1 MYRAAFVKSES
12 KKRELQEENEA
23 LRRMLKEQEEQK
35 AADEEQQRVA
45 FEGRRRPQMADFS
58 EDEISDAIKEAKILD
73 VAENNRI
80 NRKIR
85 EEKRKEEVSVRMPAP
100 IQDAEKDVRN
110 LKIVEDSCKNEERE
124 IWLKEC
130 KSIDAKIGHN
140 NVIREMKIAEL
151 KQLDKRNADLKNE
164 KRKFEALIEEK
175 FPTMTNKKRKIEPLS
190 PLLPNPR
197 ETRGEETRQIRSGGR
212 ESGTEPAN
220 DETRRRGTLLPPKN
234 PVSGDTTKGVPGAID
249 RPPLGRDQSEPGR
262 TKMDRAK
269 KEGTQKEGKDEF
281 EIAKLRGYK
290 GRREDFIPG
299 FNRMNEKEREEAKKE
314 REAKR
319 GIFSKGPTLKN
330 NEDGKGKETRK
341 LVTSTKSIPP
351 DSENASARAA
361 KSGQEG
367 LTDGSG
373 NRPSQSKKPDDEN
386 KKDLRKVIQKKE
398 IEKKGKK
405 PERKKFVKEKIYTSS
420 SSESISSSS
429 LSSSTSSSES
439 EIEEDKKAKKRKLKL
454 KEELK
459 EALERKS
466 KSQKTASNPQDD
478 QRLAREEQE
487 RLHPEEFNGSA
498 QRLKKKGTEL
508 KKRLQFNALVEEAEE
523 EEELGTAGGQ

>member
-58 EDEISDAIKEAKILD
+58 EDEISEAIKEAKILD

-110 LKIVEDSCKNEERE
+110 LKIVEDACKNEERE

-175 FPTMTNKKRKIEPLS
+175 FPTMTNKKRRIEPLS

-197 ETRGEETRQIRSGGR
+197 ETRGEETREIRSGGR
-212 ESGTEPAN
+212 ESGIESAY
-220 DETRRRGTLLPPKN
+220 DETRRRGTLLSSKN
-234 PVSGDTTKGVPGAID
+234 PVPGDTTKGVPGAVD
-249 RPPLGRDQSEPGR
+249 RPPLGGDQSKPGR

-269 KEGTQKEGKDEF
+269 KEGTQKEEKDEF

-314 REAKR
+314 RDAKR

-330 NEDGKGKETRK
+330 NADGKGKESGK

-361 KSGQEG
+361 KSGQEEG

-405 PERKKFVKEKIYTSS
+405 PERKKFVKEKIYSSS

-466 KSQKTASNPQDD
+466 KSQKTASNPQDE

-498 QRLKKKGTEL
+498 QRLKKKGNEL
-508 KKRLQFNALVEEAEE
+508 RKRLQFNALVEEDE
-523 EEELGTAGGQ
+523 EEELGAAGGQ